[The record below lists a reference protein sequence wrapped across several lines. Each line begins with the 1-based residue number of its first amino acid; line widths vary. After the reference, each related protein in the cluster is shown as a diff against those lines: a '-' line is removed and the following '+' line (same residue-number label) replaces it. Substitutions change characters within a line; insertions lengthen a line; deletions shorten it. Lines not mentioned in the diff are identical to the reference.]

1 MRLTELINE
10 SLSPILY
17 HKTSISNAYKILNT
31 NEFLLTPSIYH
42 NEEDKINH
50 KRNYYYLSTSRSKI
64 SGYYKD
70 DTSGVIL
77 VLDGNKLSKRYS
89 GKAVDYWGKDF
100 RDMDP
105 QKFESE
111 DRLYSKN
118 PKIPNALSY
127 IKSIHIM
134 NSTSKQVMEF
144 ISSIIG
150 MAQNSNI
157 NAFLYDDNKSWL
169 LQDTKKSIDI
179 SDKKEINT
187 DLVKSPKIS
196 RTSGVIFLLYELLN
210 AKSFREINYDGY
222 DLHKRIKNKHMWGDI
237 KSEIKH
243 DYNYNKKSRED
254 THLLTRLMNRHK
266 LKNLD
271 DVFTFIQNKDFS

>member
-1 MRLTELINE
+1 MRLNEIILE

-17 HKTSISNAYKILNT
+17 HKTSISNAYKILNS

-42 NEEDKINH
+42 KEEDNINH

-70 DTSGVIL
+70 DTSGVIIA
-77 VLDGNKLSKRYS
+77 LDGSKLSKNHS

-111 DRLYSKN
+111 DRLYSKK
-118 PKIPNALSY
+118 PKISNAMNY
-127 IKSIHIM
+127 IKSIHII
-134 NSTSKQVMEF
+134 NSKSDAVVKF
-144 ISSIIG
+144 ISSIVGISK
-150 MAQNSNI
+150 SNNI
-157 NAFLYDDNKSWL
+157 PVFLYDDPKSWL

-179 SDKKEINT
+179 SDYNDVDKE
-187 DLVKSPKIS
+187 LVKSPKIT
-196 RTSGVIFLLYELLN
+196 RTNGVIFLLYELLN

-254 THLLTRLMNRHK
+254 THLLTRLMNRYK

-271 DVFTFIQNKDFS
+271 EVFMFIQNKDFT